1 MLDPFRGEANGKGTG
16 VQTGELLAFTYNRF
30 KVIQRIKIN
39 LMLCKRL
46 IIIND
51 VSAEFELSHI
61 LKNFQS
67 KKCRARNMCLKFECT
82 FISSRRTIILLGCV
96 T

>member
-1 MLDPFRGEANGKGTG
+1 
-16 VQTGELLAFTYNRF
+16 
-30 KVIQRIKIN
+30 
-39 LMLCKRL
+39 MLCKRL

-51 VSAEFELSHI
+51 VRAEFELSHI

-67 KKCRARNMCLKFECT
+67 QKCRARNMCLKFECT

>member
-1 MLDPFRGEANGKGTG
+1 M
-16 VQTGELLAFTYNRF
+16 Y
-30 KVIQRIKIN
+30 
-39 LMLCKRL
+39 KRL

-67 KKCRARNMCLKFECT
+67 KKCRARNMCQFRPEEP
-82 FISSRRTIILLGCV
+82 
-96 T
+96 